1 MSGRGLI
8 IPEPLL
14 GKAIGEETLTNILA
28 AHGKLGRQGDVRV
41 QSRQRHVVQRLG
53 TRMQTI
59 KLVCPAA
66 DDHDLPQPRLDR
78 DD

>member
-1 MSGRGLI
+1 MVRHVGHVLNVRAVRSEIDDRGIALADVVDGEQVLARG
-8 IPEPLL
+8 IP
-14 GKAIGEETLTNILA
+14 G
-28 AHGKLGRQGDVRV
+28 
-41 QSRQRHVVQRLG
+41 QRHVVQRLG